1 MSYYNYEDYKSEEKK
16 IIDEAVSKITG
27 LIRERAKNE
36 LNDVQYRL
44 EYYKEQTKLLEKSR
58 DNAFEERNAA
68 QKELEEYKKQ
78 VADNETL
85 KNAIPFKVGDKCFV
99 LREKKRTE
107 EKCPVCNGKGR
118 IEVDTHSPLGK
129 VDACCPFCSGINY
142 TERTF
147 IRRVYAI
154 SEYFVESV
162 YATFAEDTVKVNYDL
177 TTKGQCKINYIK
189 DIYRTYEEATI
200 ALEAK
205 QTEENKQ
212 YEEWLNGAKKYMEEK
227 Q

>member
-16 IIDEAVSKITG
+16 IVDEAVSQITG
-27 LIRERAKNE
+27 LIREKAKQE

-58 DNAFEERNAA
+58 DNAFKERAAA

-78 VADNETL
+78 VADNEAL
-85 KNAIPFKVGDKCFV
+85 KNAIPFKVGDRCFV
-99 LREKKRTE
+99 LLEKNRTE
-107 EKCPVCNGKGR
+107 ETCPICNGEGAIK
-118 IEVDTHSPLGK
+118 VDTHSPLGT
-129 VDACCPFCSGINY
+129 VDAYCPFCSKANY
-142 TERTF
+142 NEQTF
-147 IRRVYAI
+147 IRRTYTI
-154 SEYFVESV
+154 GEYFVETV
-162 YATFAEDTVKVNYDL
+162 YAKFTEDTVKVNYDL
-177 TTKGQCKINYIK
+177 TTKGQCKINYVK
-189 DIYRTYEEATI
+189 DIYHTYEEAAI

-205 QTEENKQ
+205 QAEENKQ